1 MGIDTLSGKRSCCAI
16 MALVLVKACRYGI
29 ATWITAFVSV
39 VSVKT

>member
-16 MALVLVKACRYGI
+16 MALGLVKACRYGI